1 MQGIFLQELC
11 VNLAFVH
18 RRGGDGMH
26 SLTHTFETKSF
37 IGGIVVIISY
47 IVKSLDEVFIVLA
60 AFMILDYITG
70 LLCGLFRYGGFSYK
84 KAVRGILKKLLFLVL
99 ILITILLEFLID
111 FLTTNAGI
119 TLHVQGAITTAMYI
133 YLIGTEGLSI
143 IQNLIILG
151 IPVPQFMIKL
161 FGLIRDESGNLIKK

>member
-1 MQGIFLQELC
+1 
-11 VNLAFVH
+11 
-18 RRGGDGMH
+18 MH